1 MLSTVFKCGAV
12 DEIKVAKNPLSI
24 RNSQSNT
31 YIKTK
36 HLQSYSTSNRS
47 YPFCDFDEG
56 VLLTKFPVGFNSSN
70 GNDHFSSIISGA
82 DKQVEATR
90 KVMGVKDA

>member
-1 MLSTVFKCGAV
+1 VLSTVFKCGAV

-47 YPFCDFDEG
+47 YPFCDFDEVVDKK
-56 VLLTKFPVGFNSSN
+56 VLSPDSAYSWCCPYY
-70 GNDHFSSIISGA
+70 
-82 DKQVEATR
+82 
-90 KVMGVKDA
+90 M

>member
-1 MLSTVFKCGAV
+1 LNSASR
-12 DEIKVAKNPLSI
+12 AKWP
-24 RNSQSNT
+24 
-31 YIKTK
+31 
-36 HLQSYSTSNRS
+36 
-47 YPFCDFDEG
+47 PCAFDEG